1 MQILCKLESDIM
13 IIGLL
18 GMGTIGSGVVEMADA
33 LESVNLKTILD
44 IVIRRSNM
52 TDKIEDIISDPEIE
66 LVVET
71 IGGLHPA
78 YEYAVQAIE
87 SGKHFVTANKYLVS
101 VYGKDLYARAKK
113 NGVAFLYSAAC
124 GGGIPYLAN
133 LEIAR
138 TVDQIE
144 ALGGILNGTTNFILD
159 SMQTSGMDYADA
171 LKEAQ
176 ALGYAER
183 DPSSD
188 VDGLDTM
195 RKLILAS
202 SVGFNVY
209 IDPEDIPTYGI
220 SSILSAD
227 IAYAKRNNMVLRLC
241 ARAERTENGVSAYVE
256 PTLVAASAPES
267 AILKNVNYAWYRG
280 ANSGLMSYSGQGA
293 GKLPTASNVIRDVFA
308 AAAGKRYMTADSC
321 ADTTPDNAG
330 AVHNYYVRIEAGAA
344 FPESWI
350 EEKTTDGKFD
360 YIRTAPVSVQDMHRE
375 MAANKSAFFAGIQ
388 KG

>member
-1 MQILCKLESDIM
+1 M

-33 LESVNLKTILD
+33 LEGIRVKTILD

-101 VYGKDLYARAKK
+101 VYGKELYALAKK

-124 GGGIPYLAN
+124 GGGIPYLSN

-138 TVDQIE
+138 NVDTIE

-159 SMQTSGMDYADA
+159 SMERSGMDYDAA

-176 ALGYAER
+176 RLGYAER

-195 RKLILAS
+195 RKLILAC
-202 SVGFNVY
+202 SVGYDAY
-209 IDPEDIPTYGI
+209 IAPENIPTYGI
-220 SSILSAD
+220 SGVTPED
-227 IAYAKRNNMVLRLC
+227 IAYAKRNGMALRLC
-241 ARAERTENGVSAYVE
+241 ACAQRTEKGVSAYVE
-256 PTLVAASAPES
+256 PTLVSASAPES

-280 ANSGLMSYSGQGA
+280 ENSGLMSYSGQGA

-308 AAAGKRYMTADSC
+308 IAAGKRYLTSDAC
-321 ADTTPDNAG
+321 ADVLPDNAG
-330 AVHNYYVRIEAGAA
+330 AIHNYYVRIESGAT
-344 FPESWI
+344 FPESLI
-350 EEKTTDGKFD
+350 EDKISDEKYD
-360 YIRTAPVSVQDMHRE
+360 YIRTKPISVQTMHDTK
-375 MAANKSAFFAGIQ
+375 AAFFAGIQ